1 MEKIYIDYG
10 KRINSA
16 ILNVVREILK
26 DLSKSKISS
35 HHCFYITLKQSLKV
49 SKYPQN
55 F

>member
-26 DLSKSKISS
+26 DLSNQNIFSS
-35 HHCFYITLKQSLKV
+35 LFLY
-49 SKYPQN
+49 Y